1 MIEKINALVANGFVS
16 PDQRPE
22 SHIFEM
28 LRSDFSLEF
37 PLVDPQRQLQEI
49 VPILPKKQSKY
60 QQAKKFFGVSKNK
73 Q

>member
-49 VPILPKKQSKY
+49 VPI
-60 QQAKKFFGVSKNK
+60 
-73 Q
+73 